1 MAVAVVPEQEP
12 EPLRPSERSGPAAR
26 VHYLLCGGCGYGV
39 AIARAELPDCPMC
52 GSQAWL
58 PHRRPSPTPSV

>member
-1 MAVAVVPEQEP
+1 MAVAVVSEHDP
-12 EPLRPSERSGPAAR
+12 EPVRPAERAGPAAR

-39 AIARAELPDCPMC
+39 AIARAELPPCPMC

-58 PHRRPSPTPSV
+58 PHRRPSTTPSF